1 MKKYQIAIV
10 GSAGQEEYPEGSFDF
25 ERLYS
30 MSYKI
35 GYLLAQNNCYVI
47 TGGKSGIMEA
57 AAKGCR
63 DARWINIGF
72 VKWAKRNVANDYV
85 DIEIVTNMGDS
96 GDAFLIPYSTDGAIV
111 IGGGVGTLKEIAGFY
126 LQGKPII
133 ALEQT
138 GWWSEKLKNQFL
150 DERKIT
156 QVMSVNSPEEAV
168 QLLLSELSKS

>member
-1 MKKYQIAIV
+1 
-10 GSAGQEEYPEGSFDF
+10 
-25 ERLYS
+25 
-30 MSYKI
+30 
-35 GYLLAQNNCYVI
+35 
-47 TGGKSGIMEA
+47 
-57 AAKGCR
+57 
-63 DARWINIGF
+63 
-72 VKWAKRNVANDYV
+72 
-85 DIEIVTNMGDS
+85 MGDG
-96 GDAFLIPYSTDGAIV
+96 GDAFLIPYSADGAIV